1 MKNFVD
7 IIDDTRNRSIL
18 KIIVYVVFDQTIVYE
33 SKYFGHVNLDI

>member
-33 SKYFGHVNLDI
+33 